1 MARSSGS
8 NWTYA
13 SSGVDRGAISSA
25 LAALLAGI
33 RYRAPPAAGR
43 VLSARGHFAGL
54 VQVGGTTLALT
65 TDTVGTKVAL
75 AEAVGR
81 FEEVGEDLV
90 GVNVND
96 LAAVGARPVGLLDTI
111 VCRRID
117 AAILR
122 SIGRG
127 LDRGLRRAES
137 HLLGGETAVVGDQ
150 VAGWDLGGTAIG
162 YFPGRRRPVLGH
174 ALRPGDHLIG
184 LRSNGFHANGY
195 TLVRRLLAER
205 SVDLT
210 APRPGGRTAVGRE
223 LLRPTRIY
231 SRLVDRVAGDPTL
244 HGLAHL
250 SGGGVRNLVRL
261 HDARAFVLD
270 RWPPPPGLFG
280 WIQELG
286 GLDDREMFQTFNM
299 GIGFVLAVAQG
310 TADAWITRLARAGAP
325 DARVIGRVA
334 KGRGVTIPDRRLNFE
349 GYA

>member
-8 NWTYA
+8 GWTYA
-13 SSGVDRGAISSA
+13 SSGVDRGAISAA
-25 LAALLAGI
+25 LAALLSGI

-43 VLSARGHFAGL
+43 VVAARGHFAGL
-54 VQVGGTTLALT
+54 VRVDGTTLALT

-111 VCRRID
+111 VAHRVD
-117 AAILR
+117 AAVLR

-127 LDRGLRRAES
+127 MDRGLRRAQC
-137 HLLGGETAVVGDQ
+137 HLLGGETAVVGEQ
-150 VAGWDLGGTAIG
+150 VAGWELGATAVG
-162 YFPGRRRPVLGH
+162 YFPKGRRPVLGH

-195 TLVRRLLAER
+195 TLIRRLLSER
-205 SVDLT
+205 SVDVT
-210 APRPGGRTAVGRE
+210 VPRPGGRTAVGRE

-231 SRLVDRVAGDPTL
+231 SRVVDRIADAPTL

-270 RWPPPPGLFG
+270 RWPRPPGLFG

-299 GIGFVLAVAQG
+299 GIGFVLAVAHG
-310 TADAWITRLARAGAP
+310 TAAAWIARLARAGAR
-325 DARVIGRVA
+325 DARVIGRVT
-334 KGRGVTIPDRRLNFE
+334 KGCGVTLPDRGLAFE

>member
-1 MARSSGS
+1 MARSSTS
-8 NWTYA
+8 AWTYA
-13 SSGVDRGAISSA
+13 SSGVDRGAIASA
-25 LAALLAGI
+25 LAALLSGI
-33 RYRAPPAAGR
+33 RYRAPPTAGR
-43 VLSARGHFAGL
+43 LLPARGHFAGL
-54 VQVGGTTLALT
+54 VRVGAETLALT

-81 FEEVGEDLV
+81 FEEVGQDVV

-111 VCRRID
+111 VCRHVD
-117 AAILR
+117 VGILR
-122 SIGRG
+122 ALGRG
-127 LDRGLRRAES
+127 LDRGLRRAGC

-162 YFPGRRRPVLGH
+162 YFPKRRRPILGR

-184 LRSNGFHANGY
+184 LPSSGFHANGY

-205 SVDLT
+205 AVDLN
-210 APRPGGRTAVGRE
+210 APRPGGRSPVARE

-231 SRLVDRVAGDPTL
+231 SAVVDQVADEPTL

-250 SGGGVRNLVRL
+250 SGGGVRNLIRL

-270 RWPPPPGLFG
+270 RWPRPPGLFG

-286 GLDDREMFQTFNM
+286 GLDDREVFQTFNM
-299 GIGFVLAVAQG
+299 GIGFVLAVARG
-310 TADAWITRLARAGAP
+310 HADDWIARLARAGAR
-325 DARVIGRVA
+325 DARVIGRVTE
-334 KGRGVTIPDRRLNFE
+334 GSGVTIPDRHLAFE
-349 GYA
+349 GYS